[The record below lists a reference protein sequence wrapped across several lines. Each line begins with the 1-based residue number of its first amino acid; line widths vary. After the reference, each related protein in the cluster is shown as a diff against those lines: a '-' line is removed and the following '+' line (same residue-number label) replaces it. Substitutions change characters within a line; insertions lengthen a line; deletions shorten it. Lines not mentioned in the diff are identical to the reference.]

1 MSPTL
6 NSHTNL
12 FTILLTLLCEA
23 WCSFAFAFKCN
34 TTSCAFW
41 SFNPS
46 SLTYSLRISHLHN
59 ALAPSTSPFPWLKT
73 KKFQVI
79 WQPNGKVAHEVR
91 DGYQPTK
98 NHALDDLNWPEQ
110 PSDLMFKWEIN
121 RLFCVLTKNHKT
133 MLDI

>member
-6 NSHTNL
+6 SSHTNL

-23 WCSFAFAFKCN
+23 WCFFASAFKCN

-46 SLTYSLRISHLHN
+46 GLTYSLQISHLHN
-59 ALAPSTSPFPWLKT
+59 ALAQSTAPFPWLET

-79 WQPNGKVAHEVR
+79 WQPNSKVAHEVR

-98 NHALDDLNWPEQ
+98 NHALDDLNWPKQ
-110 PSDLMFKWEIN
+110 PFDLMFKWETT
-121 RLFCVLTKNHKT
+121 RLFCVLTKKHKT